1 MPPVPP
7 LTPQTELG
15 WAAGVAAG
23 PADSDGNCLLSGPPG
38 ELVLTGQDAVLA
50 RQISDGASLSALVQS
65 ALASGATV
73 LQTIALVGR
82 LQRQGWL
89 AGQAAAAPTAPSWLP
104 TLAFAGATWLFCLPL
119 LQAVVAAGTAAA
131 ALLAMAVAF
140 TAAALFAGAPW
151 LSATGEALALRW
163 LGVADAR
170 TRSWA
175 WMRRRLWATALR
187 ARASDPSERAYLAL
201 ATWNVGHL
209 ALVML
214 LGAALTATWGRALA
228 YGPDVPDAWL
238 PSALARL
245 VLLAG
250 LAAAT
255 VLPAALLAWMAL
267 SGVPALLPKRAT
279 APLNSGPPRPAVA
292 EQFTSALAHLPLFE
306 SLSPETLAGL
316 PSAIQ
321 QHSYAD
327 GAAILRQGERGDQ
340 LCWLAEGHVRVW
352 VEDGAGL
359 PCEVARLGPG
369 AFFGETALLD
379 DRQRRTAT
387 VIAEGPV
394 QLISLARPAFVELMA
409 ALGQEADRVGEHLR
423 TAAALRSHPLFQ
435 GLDAAGLGDLLR
447 AAEIVNADA
456 GQVVVRQGE
465 PGEHLFVVRE
475 GVLAVE
481 RGGRSLARLQP
492 GAWFGELALLGSQV
506 RTATVTA
513 LQPCVLVR
521 LPRHAL
527 DGALARD
534 LQGAAHLLEVASERL
549 EAVRRGG
556 AA

>member
-23 PADSDGNCLLSGPPG
+23 PSDPDGNCLLSGPPG
-38 ELVLTGQDAVLA
+38 QLVLTGQDAVLA

-65 ALASGATV
+65 AIASGATV
-73 LQTIALVGR
+73 LQALALVGR

-89 AGQAAAAPTAPSWLP
+89 AGQAAAAPLTPSWLP
-104 TLAFAGATWLFCLPL
+104 TLAFAGATWLVGLPL
-119 LQAVVAAGTAAA
+119 LQAVEAAGTAAA
-131 ALLAMAVAF
+131 ALQALLVALV
-140 TAAALFAGAPW
+140 AAALYAGAPW
-151 LSATGEALALRW
+151 LSVTGEALALRW
-163 LGVADAR
+163 LGVAGAR

-175 WMRRRLWATALR
+175 WMRQRLWETALR
-187 ARASDPSERAYLAL
+187 TRATDPSERAYLAL
-201 ATWNVGHL
+201 ASWNVAHL
-209 ALVML
+209 SLVML
-214 LGAALTATWGRALA
+214 LGAALMATWGRALA
-228 YGPDVPDAWL
+228 YGPDVPEAWL

-245 VLLAG
+245 ALLAG
-250 LAAAT
+250 LAVGTA
-255 VLPAALLAWMAL
+255 LPAALLLWMAL
-267 SGVPALLPKRAT
+267 SSVRSLLPKRAT
-279 APLNSGPPRPAVA
+279 APLASGPPRPEVA

-306 SLSPETLAGL
+306 SLSPEALAGL
-316 PSAIQ
+316 PGAIQ
-321 QHSYAD
+321 QHSYGE
-327 GAAILRQGERGDQ
+327 GAAILRQGERGEQ

-379 DRQRRTAT
+379 QRQRRTAT
-387 VIAEGPV
+387 VMAEGPV
-394 QLISLARPAFVELMA
+394 QVISLARHVFAELQA
-409 ALGQEADRVGEHLR
+409 ALGQQADRMGEHLR

-435 GLDAAGLGDLLR
+435 GLDAQGLGDLLK
-447 AAEIVNADA
+447 AAEVVRAEP

-475 GVLAVE
+475 GLIAVE
-481 RGGRSLARLQP
+481 RDGRTLARLQP
-492 GAWFGELALLGSQV
+492 GAWFGELVLLGSQV

-527 DGALARD
+527 DDAMARD
-534 LQGAAHLLEVASERL
+534 LMGALQLINVASERL